1 MHRLCLIKHRDRHP
15 VHGLDPSGTSRDQS
29 YASVGHN
36 TSTGVGFIEQPQQ
49 VMHGA
54 GAALQD
60 DQPEHLLQRA
70 ESNVTSHRDPNRSN
84 TVRFDKS
91 PSLQD
96 YSPSTHAGQNLHHA
110 AGYSEDQM
118 HRSSMGASYHEPDT
132 RSKTTRLDP
141 NSGVQ
146 HDSLSTRTGRA
157 GQNPDGHMH
166 KSNVTPYRD
175 PDRSNVVRFDTIPDA
190 QHDLQAA
197 PTAHKVP
204 PNASQGLPNQSER
217 SPLDE
222 VYDQVCLG
230 LPGRFN
236 ISEQDSS
243 TTDDYISSEDDPEE
257 IPQRSVLSE
266 EDFWPSNPQ
275 ATSPYDDNSLDS
287 AESFDESLIKE
298 LKEF

>member
-1 MHRLCLIKHRDRHP
+1 MQCLCLFKHRDRHP

-29 YASVGHN
+29 DASAGHN
-36 TSTGVGFIEQPQQ
+36 TSTGVGFIEQPQEIL
-49 VMHGA
+49 HGA
-54 GAALQD
+54 G
-60 DQPEHLLQRA
+60 
-70 ESNVTSHRDPNRSN
+70 SNVTSHRHPNRSN
-84 TVRFDKS
+84 TARFDTS
-91 PSLQD
+91 PSVQQ
-96 YSPSTHAGQNLHHA
+96 YSPSSRTGQNLQHA
-110 AGYSEDQM
+110 TGYSEGQV

-132 RSKTTRLDP
+132 RSKTTRLGP

-146 HDSLSTRTGRA
+146 HDSLATRTGRT
-157 GQNPDGHMH
+157 GQNPNGHMRS
-166 KSNVTPYRD
+166 SNVTPYRD
-175 PDRSNVVRFDTIPDA
+175 PVRSNVVRYGPNPDVSDA
-190 QHDLQAA
+190 QQDIQAA
-197 PTAHKVP
+197 PTAHNVP
-204 PNASQGLPNQSER
+204 ANASQGLPNQSER

-243 TTDDYISSEDDPEE
+243 TTDDYISSEDDPDE

-275 ATSPYDDNSLDS
+275 ATSPDNDNNLDS